1 MADRSMDAV
10 EVYVS
15 QGHMV
20 VIKQDS
26 AMLQETSHITLHPD
40 QIETVIRWL
49 QEAKA
54 EALELRQLAEGAP
67 YAAQT
72 Q

>member
-1 MADRSMDAV
+1 MERAMDAI
-10 EVYVS
+10 EVYCS
-15 QGHMV
+15 EAGMV

-26 AMLQETSHITLHPD
+26 AMVQDTSFVAIHPD

-54 EALELRQLAEGAP
+54 ELISRVLETP
-67 YAAQT
+67 SPK
-72 Q
+72 